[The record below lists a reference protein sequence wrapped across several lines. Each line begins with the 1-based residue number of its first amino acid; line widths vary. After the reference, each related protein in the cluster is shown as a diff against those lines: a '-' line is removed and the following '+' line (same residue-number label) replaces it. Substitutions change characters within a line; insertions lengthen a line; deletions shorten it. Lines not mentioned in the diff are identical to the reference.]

1 MTARYKNGVRT
12 EIVLYAYSKY
22 RYAYF
27 KAIIIER
34 KKIVIKKGENHEKN

>member
-1 MTARYKNGVRT
+1 M

-22 RYAYF
+22 RYAYL

-34 KKIVIKKGENHEKN
+34 KKVSDKKGEKHEKIKH